1 MLRLRPH
8 ALHSARR
15 ALLQPRPRPQLL
27 LQARTYVDGARAD
40 FDQDYDADNSAARR
54 KRLRALLAALAPDEA
69 AAAHAHAELE
79 GVMAAHAQGG
89 VFRDRAELESAVR
102 AAQEH
107 LASGPQGSLVQSLP
121 KKAEAESTGGSADAA
136 AAAAAPAVVE
146 DEPDE
151 PSVVELSEAERRTIY
166 GLRLSLALPRLLP
179 LWEREV
185 YAADP
190 ELPLP
195 RVLEV
200 AHALASGAPQA
211 ALGLELP
218 AAALSEPTPAQVS
231 EAAVRVVTGA
241 HPLFVELLRR
251 SELLLP
257 KEEERLKALDSAV
270 LVAAMRRETLFGR
283 VRRMLGSPAVPPD
296 ALGDGVLKAA
306 AQRAPRETQLYACLG
321 SEAALHEGL
330 AAAFFG
336 YHDRRTTR
344 WRRTKA
350 TGKYLGIFFSLNIL
364 DFVMSNV

>member
-1 MLRLRPH
+1 MLRFRPN

-15 ALLQPRPRPQLL
+15 VLARPRPQLL

-40 FDQDYDADNSAARR
+40 FENDFEADNSTARR

-69 AAAHAHAELE
+69 AAQAAHAELE
-79 GVMAAHAQGG
+79 GVMAAHAQDG
-89 VFRDRAELESAVR
+89 VFRDRAALEGAVK
-102 AAQEH
+102 AAQDQ

-121 KKAEAESTGGSADAA
+121 ESKPAKGEATGGSTG
-136 AAAAAPAVVE
+136 AAAAPAVVE
-146 DEPDE
+146 DEPE
-151 PSVVELSEAERRTIY
+151 ESSVVELSEAERRTIY

-200 AHALASGAPQA
+200 ARALASGAPQA
-211 ALGLELP
+211 ALELELP
-218 AAALSEPTPAQVS
+218 ADGLQPSPAQVT
-231 EAAVRVVTGA
+231 EAATRVVANA

-257 KEEERLKALDSAV
+257 KEEERLRALDSAV
-270 LVAAMRRETLFGR
+270 LLKAMRRETLGR
-283 VRRMLGSPAVPPD
+283 RLRRMVGSLPPSE
-296 ALGDGVLKAA
+296 LVDGVLQAA
-306 AQRAPRETQLYACLG
+306 TQRTPREAQLYACLT

-336 YHDRRTTR
+336 QHDRRTTR
-344 WRRTKA
+344 WRRTKFS
-350 TGKYLGIFFSLNIL
+350 GKYLGLFFSLNIL
-364 DFVMSNV
+364 DFCLANV